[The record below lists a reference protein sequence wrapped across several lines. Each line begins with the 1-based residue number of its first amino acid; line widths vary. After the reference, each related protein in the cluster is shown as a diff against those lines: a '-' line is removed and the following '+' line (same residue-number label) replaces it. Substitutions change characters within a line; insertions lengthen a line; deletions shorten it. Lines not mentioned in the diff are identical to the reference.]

1 MVGMGIVRRIAVGC
15 VLPVLAG
22 TPAGAETIRNW
33 PCQQPLAEHF
43 VAEEVWGGT
52 LPAPLPQDWR
62 ADPAAGE
69 VVALAANPENPPE
82 RGEAAIAALA
92 GRSQADRQET
102 LLAVYAGLLEQFDRL
117 RGFVIEGVRDFI
129 VRAKIIEEA
138 VARNEGALA
147 ALPGNGGAAVDEQR
161 QGYLTALSSDER
173 NLDDALEE
181 AEFLCRRYGYLER
194 KLRRLTGAIRDA
206 LSI

>member
-1 MVGMGIVRRIAVGC
+1 MVGMGTARRIAAAL
-15 VLPVLAG
+15 VLVALTG
-22 TPAGAETIRNW
+22 TPAYAETIRNW
-33 PCQQPLAEHF
+33 PCEQPLAEHF
-43 VAEEVWGGT
+43 VAEEVWGGA

-62 ADPAAGE
+62 ADPAARE
-69 VVALAANPENPPE
+69 VVAVAANPENPPAQ
-82 RGEAAIAALA
+82 GEDAIAALA
-92 GRSQADRQET
+92 GRLQADRQQT

-129 VRAKIIEEA
+129 VRAKIIAEA
-138 VARNEGALA
+138 VERSEGALA
-147 ALPGNGGAAVDEQR
+147 ALPADGGAAVDEQR
-161 QGYLTALSSDER
+161 QGYLAALWSDER

-206 LSI
+206 LAI